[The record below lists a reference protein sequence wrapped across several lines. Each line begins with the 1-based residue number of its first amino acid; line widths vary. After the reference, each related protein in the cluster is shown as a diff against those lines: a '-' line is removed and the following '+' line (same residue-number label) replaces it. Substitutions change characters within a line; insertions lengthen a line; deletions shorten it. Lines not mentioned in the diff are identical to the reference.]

1 MKPAK
6 PPIPLGPIEG
16 LLLLGGGPLLRKL
29 CLWAKSKSLPVK
41 VVTAP
46 RHGNESLNGLTLVE
60 FLEKNDIAYC
70 VIEKL
75 SDKVL
80 PEFLANCER
89 FFFLSLG
96 AAWIFKAREIE
107 GLFSGRLFNLHGTR
121 LPQNR
126 GGGGFS
132 WQIMTGN
139 RFGFCVLQKVD
150 GGIDTGDIVAF
161 EEFLYPAGART
172 PSDYEDI
179 YSSRNLDF
187 LAAFISSHRE
197 SEQHLEPIKQ
207 SEWFATY
214 WPRLNS
220 DLHGY
225 IDWSLNPLQIERF
238 ICAFDNPYKGASTFL
253 NDSRVFLKQVS
264 LNEQDGVFHPF
275 QHGIVYR
282 KSDKWLC
289 VALGEG
295 FSLIVESVCNEDG
308 DSLIAEIRIGDRF
321 VTPRNIL
328 ESALRR
334 VIYSASGVEIAP

>member
-1 MKPAK
+1 MKTAK

-29 CLWAKSKSLPVK
+29 CLWAKSKSLSVK

-46 RHGNESLNGLTLVE
+46 RHGEESLNGLTLVE
-60 FLEKNDIAYC
+60 FCEKNEIAYC

-75 SDKVL
+75 SDKML
-80 PEFLANCER
+80 PQFLANCER

-96 AAWIFKAREIE
+96 SAWIFKEKEIE
-107 GLFSGRLFNLHGTR
+107 GLFAGRLFNLHGSR

-126 GGGGFS
+126 GAGGFS
-132 WQIMTGN
+132 WLIMTGN
-139 RFGFCVLQKVD
+139 RFGLCVLHQVD

-161 EEFLYPAGART
+161 EEFLYPASART
-172 PSDYEDI
+172 PSDYQDI

-187 LAAFISSHRE
+187 IAAFICSHLE

-214 WPRLNS
+214 WPRLNT
-220 DLHGY
+220 DLNGY

-253 NDSRVFLKQVS
+253 NGNKVLLKKVS
-264 LNEQDGVFHPF
+264 LSAQDGVFHPF
-275 QHGIVYR
+275 QRGIIYR
-282 KSDKWLC
+282 KSGEWLC
-289 VALGEG
+289 VALEEG
-295 FSLIVESVCNEDG
+295 FSLIVESVCDEDG
-308 DSLIAEIRIGDRF
+308 ESLLAEIRIGDRF
-321 VTPRNIL
+321 ITPSALL
-328 ESALRR
+328 ESALER
-334 VIYSASGVEIAP
+334 VSYTPSGVEIAP